1 MRHLNYTLATLPVMK
16 SNFCKIHETEKK
28 NRSFDFVFFQAWSFQ
43 NNTYNSTINIM
54 SKLTRR
60 GTLKE
65 EEKASAP
72 RAETATMKHDGRGAK
87 CRNRLE
93 RQLKLFLLSLNSG

>member
-1 MRHLNYTLATLPVMK
+1 
-16 SNFCKIHETEKK
+16 
-28 NRSFDFVFFQAWSFQ
+28 
-43 NNTYNSTINIM
+43 M
-54 SKLTRR
+54 SKLTK
-60 GTLKE
+60 GETQKE

-72 RAETATMKHDGRGAK
+72 RAETAAMKHNGRGAK